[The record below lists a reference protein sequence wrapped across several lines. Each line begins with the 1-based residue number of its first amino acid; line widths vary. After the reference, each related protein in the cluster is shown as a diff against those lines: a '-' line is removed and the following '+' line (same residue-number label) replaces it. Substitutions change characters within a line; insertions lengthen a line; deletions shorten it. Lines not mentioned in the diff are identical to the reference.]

1 MMKQYGNQ
9 INLSDAIKMT
19 ESQKDI
25 VQTFNCGNEVINE
38 YLKTKACDDPQTVTF
53 IVKDQEND
61 MVICYYSLSC
71 SGLILEHGHA
81 NKITVYPAVEIK
93 MFAIDEKY
101 QHLPYSEDADEGNL
115 SDMLFSDII
124 SYIYD
129 FTDNQ
134 CGADKIILYSVPN
147 AKNFYQ
153 RNGFCE
159 FQEFMKP
166 STSWFTDGCIPM
178 YMDL

>member
-1 MMKQYGNQ
+1 MRYGQ
-9 INLSDAIKMT
+9 EIKKSSLRLT
-19 ESQKDI
+19 IEEKES
-25 VQTFNCGNEVINE
+25 VQSFNCGNEVIND
-38 YLKTKACDDPQTVTF
+38 YLKNKACDDTQAVTF
-53 IVKDQEND
+53 IVKDMDSSE
-61 MVICYYSLSC
+61 VICYYSLSC

-115 SDMLFSDII
+115 SDMLFSDVI

-134 CGADKIILYSVPN
+134 CGADKIILYSVPD
-147 AKNFYQ
+147 ARSFYI

-159 FQEFMKP
+159 FREFMKP
-166 STSWFTDGCIPM
+166 SESWFTDDCEPM
-178 YMDL
+178 YMDM